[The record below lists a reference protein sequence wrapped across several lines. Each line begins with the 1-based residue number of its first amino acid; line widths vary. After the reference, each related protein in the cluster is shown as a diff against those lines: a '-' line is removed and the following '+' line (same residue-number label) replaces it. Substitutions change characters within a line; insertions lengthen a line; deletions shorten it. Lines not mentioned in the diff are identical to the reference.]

1 MRKFYTFVCLS
12 LFTLSFSQTHFGVKA
27 GYNLSSMNWKLDGY
41 DDMKFDSKSYFYV
54 GGFAEHKINEKFA
67 VQAELLYTQLGGKIE
82 EEITTFVGNQV
93 ITAGFATYKFK
104 YPQLQIPISAK
115 YYFVNNF
122 NILGGFNF
130 AFNLNPTVDSD
141 FVNTSPTG
149 GKIENAKTLNVSP
162 FLGAEYF
169 LNQNFSVDARY
180 NFGLFNSNNSG
191 FDNRISFLQIGFGYY
206 FK

>member
-1 MRKFYTFVCLS
+1 M
-12 LFTLSFSQTHFGVKA
+12 
-27 GYNLSSMNWKLDGY
+27 
-41 DDMKFDSKSYFYV
+41 
-54 GGFAEHKINEKFA
+54 
-67 VQAELLYTQLGGKIE
+67 
-82 EEITTFVGNQV
+82 
-93 ITAGFATYKFK
+93 
-104 YPQLQIPISAK
+104 
-115 YYFVNNF
+115 
-122 NILGGFNF
+122 GGFNF

>member
-93 ITAGFATYKFK
+93 ITAGFATYKF
-104 YPQLQIPISAK
+104 
-115 YYFVNNF
+115 
-122 NILGGFNF
+122 NILNC
-130 AFNLNPTVDSD
+130 
-141 FVNTSPTG
+141 
-149 GKIENAKTLNVSP
+149 K
-162 FLGAEYF
+162 FLF
-169 LNQNFSVDARY
+169 QRSIIL
-180 NFGLFNSNNSG
+180 LI
-191 FDNRISFLQIGFGYY
+191 ISIFWAVLILLSILILPLTQIL
-206 FK
+206 